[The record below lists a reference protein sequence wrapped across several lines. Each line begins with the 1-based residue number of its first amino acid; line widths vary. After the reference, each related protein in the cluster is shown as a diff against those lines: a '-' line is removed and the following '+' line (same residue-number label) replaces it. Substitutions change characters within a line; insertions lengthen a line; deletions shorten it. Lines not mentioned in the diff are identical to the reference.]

1 MNHGDRI
8 RNRMLDIY
16 SDLARYTHMNQMQTN
31 DTLQRIESGIREL
44 NTYDGEMYHGNTNRY
59 TNNNR
64 WEERIPRNPP
74 ESTPLF
80 TTDRTVPIVRNFF
93 NPRQPVNNRPTSVNY
108 RTPTNTR
115 RVNPNNVRP
124 VASNNVTDNG
134 ARINQLSNTDF
145 FNQFFNMFNTDL
157 NNLTPVTVRP
167 TQTQIIN
174 ATEIISIN
182 ENMVNTICPILQT
195 TFQDGDRISRIKQCG
210 HCFIEEGLMVWFN
223 QSVRCPVCRYDI
235 RDYPIEPT
243 PVVPVEPMQRASPV
257 VPVVPRNT
265 RDLSN
270 NILNSTNNRE
280 NNSTTNERDL
290 MDILTNEIS
299 NTFQRYL
306 TGSDSSFNNLNNGSI
321 SVDYFVQTP
330 TTIYTTST
338 PSRDFTNNDS
348 HLRHN
353 ERVEEEEEEDVE
365 DVVVSDE
372 ELSEEE
378 YLVE

>member
-1 MNHGDRI
+1 MNNDNRI
-8 RNRMLDIY
+8 RNRILDIY

-31 DTLQRIESGIREL
+31 DTLQQIEYGIREL
-44 NTYDGEMYHGNTNRY
+44 NT
-59 TNNNR
+59 NNNR
-64 WEERIPRNPP
+64 ANLWAERIPRNPH

-80 TTDRTVPIVRNFF
+80 TTDRTAPIVRNFF
-93 NPRQPVNNRPTSVNY
+93 NPRQPVNNRPSSVNY
-108 RTPTNTR
+108 RTHTNTR

-134 ARINQLSNTDF
+134 ARMNHMTNTDF
-145 FNQFFNMFNTDL
+145 LNQFFNMFNTDL

-167 TQTQIIN
+167 THTQIAN
-174 ATEIISIN
+174 ATELIN
-182 ENMVNTICPILQT
+182 IHDSTINTTCPILQT
-195 TFQDGDRISRIKQCG
+195 SFQDGDRIIRIKHCG

-223 QSVRCPVCRYDI
+223 QSVICPVCRYDI
-235 RDYPIEPT
+235 RDYLIEPT
-243 PVVPVEPMQRASPV
+243 PAVPVEPMQRTIPV
-257 VPVVPRNT
+257 EPRVTNN
-265 RDLSN
+265 LSN

-338 PSRDFTNNDS
+338 PIRDFTNNDS
-348 HLRHN
+348 HLRAN
-353 ERVEEEEEEDVE
+353 EREEEEEEEDVE

-372 ELSEEE
+372 ELSE
-378 YLVE
+378 

>member
-1 MNHGDRI
+1 MNNDNRI

-31 DTLQRIESGIREL
+31 DTLQQIESGIREL
-44 NTYDGEMYHGNTNRY
+44 NTYDGEIYHGNTIRY

-64 WEERIPRNPP
+64 SNLWGERIPINPP

-93 NPRQPVNNRPTSVNY
+93 NHRQPVNNRPTSVNY

-115 RVNPNNVRP
+115 RVNP
-124 VASNNVTDNG
+124 NNVTDNG

-167 TQTQIIN
+167 THTQIAN

-182 ENMVNTICPILQT
+182 ENMDNTICPILQT
-195 TFQDGDRISRIKQCG
+195 SFQYGDHISRIKHCG

-223 QSVRCPVCRYDI
+223 QSVICPLCRYDI

-243 PVVPVEPMQRASPV
+243 PVVPVEPMQRAIPV
-257 VPVVPRNT
+257 EPVTPRVTN
-265 RDLSN
+265 DLSN

-338 PSRDFTNNDS
+338 PSRVFTNNDS
-348 HLRHN
+348 YVRSN
-353 ERVEEEEEEDVE
+353 EIVEEEEEEDVE

>member
-1 MNHGDRI
+1 
-8 RNRMLDIY
+8 MLDIY

-31 DTLQRIESGIREL
+31 DTLQQIESGIREL
-44 NTYDGEMYHGNTNRY
+44 NTYDGEIYHGNTIRY

-64 WEERIPRNPP
+64 SNLWGERIPINPP

-93 NPRQPVNNRPTSVNY
+93 NHRQPVNNRPTSVNY

-115 RVNPNNVRP
+115 RVNP
-124 VASNNVTDNG
+124 NNVTDNG

-167 TQTQIIN
+167 THTQIAN

-182 ENMVNTICPILQT
+182 ENMDNTICPILQT
-195 TFQDGDRISRIKQCG
+195 SFQYGDHISRIKHCG

-223 QSVRCPVCRYDI
+223 QSVICPLCRYDI

-243 PVVPVEPMQRASPV
+243 PVVPVEPMQRAIPV
-257 VPVVPRNT
+257 EPVTPRVTN
-265 RDLSN
+265 DLSN

-338 PSRDFTNNDS
+338 PSRVFTNNDS
-348 HLRHN
+348 YVRSN
-353 ERVEEEEEEDVE
+353 EIVEEEEEEDVE

>member
-1 MNHGDRI
+1 M
-8 RNRMLDIY
+8 
-16 SDLARYTHMNQMQTN
+16 
-31 DTLQRIESGIREL
+31 
-44 NTYDGEMYHGNTNRY
+44 
-59 TNNNR
+59 
-64 WEERIPRNPP
+64 
-74 ESTPLF
+74 
-80 TTDRTVPIVRNFF
+80 
-93 NPRQPVNNRPTSVNY
+93 NY

-124 VASNNVTDNG
+124 VTSNNVTDNG

-167 TQTQIIN
+167 THTQIAN

-182 ENMVNTICPILQT
+182 ENMDNTICPILQT

-243 PVVPVEPMQRASPV
+243 PVVPVEPMQRAIPV
-257 VPVVPRNT
+257 VPVEPRVTN
-265 RDLSN
+265 DLSN

-338 PSRDFTNNDS
+338 PSRVFTNNDS
-348 HLRHN
+348 YVRSN
-353 ERVEEEEEEDVE
+353 EIVEEEEEEDVE